1 MTSTNH
7 FHAAYP
13 KGYNEFLDRKEN
25 STLRKLQLRHKESL
39 KYSAHYPII
48 RILNLKSTTLLKR
61 FIKKSTLKNYFKI
74 LTNKSFQL

>member
-25 STLRKLQLRHKESL
+25 SMLRKLQLRQKD
-39 KYSAHYPII
+39 
-48 RILNLKSTTLLKR
+48 
-61 FIKKSTLKNYFKI
+61 
-74 LTNKSFQL
+74 